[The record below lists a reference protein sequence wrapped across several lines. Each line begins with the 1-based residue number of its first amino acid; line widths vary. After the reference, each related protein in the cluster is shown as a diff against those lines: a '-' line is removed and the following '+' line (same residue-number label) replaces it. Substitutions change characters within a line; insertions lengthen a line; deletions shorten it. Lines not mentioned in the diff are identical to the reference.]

1 MLLFLAALSY
11 IASMLLFWKFSFLK
25 YVVLASTVVWIGEC
39 LEAFG
44 RINIFSG
51 LGNIFL
57 LPKSFWNNYC
67 NLWFTCI
74 ISEAW
79 INFIFIL
86 ANHFAMLKIAW
97 TQRLFKAVALCCAQL
112 HSCNCKYWIQL
123 QGYNGYNFVWLTSRL
138 LVGNW
143 LDFCMSYLQKLSLF
157 IQEMSFKQISYKQSI
172 STAVMLLQQD
182 LRTIL

>member
-1 MLLFLAALSY
+1 MEESRLILLLLFLAALSY

-67 NLWFTCI
+67 NLWFTCV

-97 TQRLFKAVALCCAQL
+97 IQKLFKAVALCCAQL
-112 HSCNCKYWIQL
+112 HSCNCKFSCWDIMGIIL
-123 QGYNGYNFVWLTSRL
+123 FDLCPDCLLEIDLIFVWVIYKSWVFSSKKCHLSRFLTSKALAL
-138 LVGNW
+138 L
-143 LDFCMSYLQKLSLF
+143 
-157 IQEMSFKQISYKQSI
+157 
-172 STAVMLLQQD
+172 
-182 LRTIL
+182 